1 MSCINARC
9 GGKFR
14 EKEIES
20 KKCYKKMKIE
30 ELQKFITEN
39 KIPKIKGKPKTFLGI
54 AKQPHYENVLSNM
67 YAFYFNVNEVHK
79 LKDLFIK
86 SLLVCIAKSKIGKQ
100 KDALNNFCDFDV
112 ETEFYTNEGGRI
124 DILLSNSEQA
134 IIIENKVYHHIRDND
149 LDDYWDSVK
158 IETNPIENK
167 IGIIL
172 SLHPI
177 AESLYN
183 GFDNSSHYIN
193 ITHLEL
199 LEEVLSTSGNYIME
213 ASDKYFF
220 FLKDFHQNITNMSKP
235 VMEQKNLDFYF
246 KNLEE
251 INQIAKFKFSVR
263 DHIASEVEKAGLALT
278 DSEENLKLYIPKASS
293 ILFKRARYFKSPD
306 NENLMIVVVFD
317 KMLTGEKIFHMV
329 VEFKFNL
336 LANRERYQEIDF
348 DDKEKLV
355 LAKDFYTN
363 KNNVWAH
370 FAVKQYP
377 VNEAVI
383 NNMSAFILEKLEE
396 DKLLSIYN
404 KLNNFLNKEKKVKEI
419 VN

>member
-1 MSCINARC
+1 MLW
-9 GGKFR
+9 
-14 EKEIES
+14 
-20 KKCYKKMKIE
+20 KKKIMKIE
-30 ELQKFITEN
+30 ELQKFINEQ
-39 KIPKIKGKPKTFLGI
+39 KIPTIKGKPKTFLGI
-54 AKQPHYENVLSNM
+54 AKQPHYENVLSNI

-86 SLLVCIAKSKIGKQ
+86 SLLTCIAKSKIGQQ
-100 KDALNNFCDFDV
+100 KEALNNFYDFTV
-112 ETEFYTNEGGRI
+112 ETEYTTDDTGRI
-124 DILLSNSEQA
+124 DILLSNNEQA
-134 IIIENKVYHHIRDND
+134 IIIENKVYHHIKDNN
-149 LDDYWDSVK
+149 LDDYWNSVK
-158 IETNPIENK
+158 IETNHNDNK

-177 AESLYN
+177 TESLYN
-183 GFDNSSHYIN
+183 GFENSNHYIN

-199 LEEVLSTSGNYIME
+199 LEEVLSTSGNYVME

-235 VMEQKNLDFYF
+235 VMEQKELDFYF
-246 KNLEE
+246 KNQKE
-251 INQIAKFKFSVR
+251 INQLAAFKFSVR
-263 DHIASEVEKAGLALT
+263 KHIASEIEIAGLTLT
-278 DSEENLKLYIPKASS
+278 DSKENLKLYIPKASS

-336 LANRERYQEIDF
+336 LKNRERYREINF
-348 DDKEKLV
+348 DDKEKEV

-370 FAVKQYP
+370 FAVKKYP
-377 VNEAVI
+377 VNETVI
-383 NNMSAFILEKLEE
+383 NNMSSFILDKLKD

-404 KLNNFLNKEKKVKEI
+404 KLNDFLIEEKKEKELVK
-419 VN
+419 NY